1 MISMDVF
8 MLNVADYISP
18 ECTCNVDDMAAK
30 LDHVSSVE
38 FNPLTQVLKVTA
50 HQGMITR
57 GALIKHLEDC
67 GVRCSND
74 APEGM
79 THEHGAQGMDMAA
92 HSPGHDHHARACAI
106 KSDKVTF
113 AIKEAIYEKTDI

>member
-1 MISMDVF
+1 

-18 ECTCNVDDMAAK
+18 ECTCNVEDMVAK
-30 LDHVSSVE
+30 LDHVASVE

-57 GALIKHLEDC
+57 EALIKHLEDC
-67 GVRCSND
+67 GVHCSDD
-74 APEGM
+74 APETM

-92 HSPGHDHHARACAI
+92 HSPGHDHHAMMELDFRKRFI
-106 KSDKVTF
+106 VSTVITVPVLLLSPT
-113 AIKEAIYEKTDI
+113 IQ